1 MGRIEWDNPDFR
13 EEDIQIAIE
22 SLNEHIGAKGEYIS
36 RLERLVEKTLDVNYC
51 IAVDNGT
58 SAILA
63 SAYALAQK
71 YDIKKVV
78 VPSFSFIAS
87 ANAPKFIFGDVEFV
101 DIEIDTWNIDANN
114 AKLKEFDLIVAV
126 DVGGLPVDYDR
137 LMALGKIVLADSAE
151 SMGSTYKGR
160 LIGSQAHIHTFSL
173 HRSKIISSGEGGLI
187 TTQDKDLA
195 ELVRSFINH
204 GYDLNK
210 RSWEYKHNTFG
221 LNCRIS
227 NVNAALAFSQLNRLD
242 EYVEHRNKLA
252 DLYKTRLAG
261 RGFQFQQIPSHS
273 KTNYFLFGVLVDSMF
288 RDNLVELMNAAGV
301 IVKTWPSLS
310 TLDCYDRSPLEI
322 SEKIAQ
328 SIVLLPISNK
338 TSVEEVELSCDLF
351 LKIYEEISLS
361 YS

>member
-1 MGRIEWDNPDFR
+1 
-13 EEDIQIAIE
+13 
-22 SLNEHIGAKGEYIS
+22 
-36 RLERLVEKTLDVNYC
+36 
-51 IAVDNGT
+51 
-58 SAILA
+58 
-63 SAYALAQK
+63 
-71 YDIKKVV
+71 
-78 VPSFSFIAS
+78 
-87 ANAPKFIFGDVEFV
+87 
-101 DIEIDTWNIDANN
+101 
-114 AKLKEFDLIVAV
+114 LKEFDLIVAV

-137 LMALGKIVLADSAE
+137 LMSLGKIVLADSAE
-151 SMGSTYKGR
+151 SMGSTYKGC
-160 LIGSQAHIHTFSL
+160 LIGTQAHIHTFSL

-195 ELVRSFINH
+195 DIVRSFINH

-210 RSWEYKHNTFG
+210 RSWEYKHDTFG

-227 NVNAALAFSQLNRLD
+227 NVNAALAFSQLSRLHD
-242 EYVEHRNKLA
+242 YVEHRNKLA
-252 DLYKTRLAG
+252 DLYKTRLTG

-338 TSVEEVELSCDLF
+338 TSAEEVELSCDLF
-351 LKIYEEISLS
+351 LKIYEKISLS
-361 YS
+361 NS